1 MHKCCMRPEN
11 KCLEAVVL
19 SENTE
24 TRSQSTEDLSVT
36 DSIKVTRTSQTR
48 ESSDSGTNS
57 SSSAPERAGASA
69 SAPERAGASPDI
81 GRVKQ
86 SDLSLG

>member
-24 TRSQSTEDLSVT
+24 TRSQSTEDLSENDNV
-36 DSIKVTRTSQTR
+36 SRTFVRGNTSY
-48 ESSDSGTNS
+48 
-57 SSSAPERAGASA
+57 
-69 SAPERAGASPDI
+69 
-81 GRVKQ
+81 
-86 SDLSLG
+86 